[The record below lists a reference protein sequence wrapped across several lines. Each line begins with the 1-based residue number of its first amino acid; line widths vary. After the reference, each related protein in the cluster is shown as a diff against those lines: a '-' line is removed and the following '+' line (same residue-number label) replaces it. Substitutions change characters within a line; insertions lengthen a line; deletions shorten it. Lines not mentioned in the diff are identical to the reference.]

1 MRAYRPE
8 RRHRPSHRDPLLSHT
23 LRRLPPASCPPFP
36 PPPTVGGR
44 RAATTTAAA
53 RLGSGRG
60 RLAGTVRCGSRQVA
74 AVGAARSAACPATRP
89 PPSTGTPTDGD
100 RGRAAVAW
108 LVTSRRR
115 QWQHRVWGAYHP
127 PPPYVP
133 TDPRKACQLGV
144 AWLRGCSPRRNPPPA
159 LNANQRDGRANDPL
173 LPSLPPPRPVPARGG
188 EGGGGKEGEDGGGAT
203 PAPSGVC
210 PPVAPSHAHA
220 PSPPRGGPAG
230 ERGSKKGPWTAELV
244 PSRRPP
250 PSQ

>member
-1 MRAYRPE
+1 MSAYQSPADPGPGYPATARITRPKFPVGQGALSAGGWAAVRAYRPE

-144 AWLRGCSPRRNPPPA
+144 AWLRGCSPRRNPPPRP
-159 LNANQRDGRANDPL
+159 QRQP
-173 LPSLPPPRPVPARGG
+173 
-188 EGGGGKEGEDGGGAT
+188 T
-203 PAPSGVC
+203 
-210 PPVAPSHAHA
+210 
-220 PSPPRGGPAG
+220 
-230 ERGSKKGPWTAELV
+230 
-244 PSRRPP
+244 
-250 PSQ
+250 